1 MNILAREELRS
12 LMDVQKGPCASVY
25 ISFPPSGE
33 PSRQARIKLKNAIR
47 ELEILLEKSGME
59 KKDEISFIE
68 PLHGLLM
75 DIPFWKS
82 LNMALA
88 IFLSMDDIR
97 FFWLPAGVKDLVIL
111 SERFHIKP
119 LIQFFSG
126 EEQYYLLALSQKKV
140 RVFIGSRYSLDPTG
154 INDLP
159 GGLKEALKYEERE
172 RTLQRTHG
180 SPGGKGGLSPV
191 HGAGY
196 ELNKDDILK
205 YFKIVDKALLN
216 ILEGKKGP
224 LLIAAVDQEI
234 SLYKK
239 ITSYPCIVEAGI
251 SGNPD
256 NLSAHELH
264 HRSME
269 IMGPYF
275 REKEEKAISEYHEM
289 VGSGKTSADLKKLIP
304 MAAEGRIQSF
314 FVARDYRQWGNYD
327 SSVDQIEIH
336 NEKMK
341 GDGDLLDLAA
351 YYTILNGGTVYVI
364 DPERVPGGGLASG
377 IFRY

>member
-12 LMDVQKGPCASVY
+12 LMDAQKGPCASVY

-47 ELEILLEKSGME
+47 ELETLLEKSGIE

-68 PLHGLLM
+68 PLQGLLM

-82 LNMALA
+82 LNKALA
-88 IFLSMDDIR
+88 IFLSMDDMR
-97 FFWLPAGVKDLVIL
+97 FFWFPAGVKDLVIL

-140 RVFIGSRYSLDPTG
+140 RLFTGSRYFLDPMA
-154 INDLP
+154 IPDLP
-159 GGLKEALKYEERE
+159 GGLKEVLKYEERE

-196 ELNKDDILK
+196 ELNKDDMLK
-205 YFKIVDKALLN
+205 YFKIVDKSLLD
-216 ILEGKKGP
+216 ILEGKTAP
-224 LLIAAVDQEI
+224 LLIAAVEPEI
-234 SLYKK
+234 SLYKR
-239 ITSYPCIVEAGI
+239 ITAYPVVVEEGI

-256 NLSAHELH
+256 TLSAHELH
-264 HRSME
+264 LRSME
-269 IMGPYF
+269 IMDPYF
-275 REKEEKAISEYHEM
+275 REREEKAINEYNEK
-289 VGSGKTSADLKKLIP
+289 VGSGRTSGDLKKLIS
-304 MAAEGRIQSF
+304 MAHEGRIQSF
-314 FVARDYRQWGNYD
+314 FVARDCRQWGNYN
-327 SSVDQIEIH
+327 SSNGQIEIH
-336 NEKMK
+336 NEKTME
-341 GDGDLLDLAA
+341 DEDLLDLAA
-351 YYTILNGGTVYVI
+351 YHTILTGGTVYVI
-364 DPERVPGGGLASG
+364 DPERIPGGGLASA

>member
-68 PLHGLLM
+68 PLQGLLM

-97 FFWLPAGVKDLVIL
+97 FFWLPAGVKDLVIF

-140 RVFIGSRYSLDPTG
+140 RVFTGSRYSLDPTG

-159 GGLKEALKYEERE
+159 GGLKGALKYEERE

-180 SPGGKGGLSPV
+180 SPGGKGGLSPI

-239 ITSYPCIVEAGI
+239 ITSYPRIVEEGI

-264 HRSME
+264 RRSME

-289 VGSGKTSADLKKLIP
+289 VGSGRTSEDLKKLIP